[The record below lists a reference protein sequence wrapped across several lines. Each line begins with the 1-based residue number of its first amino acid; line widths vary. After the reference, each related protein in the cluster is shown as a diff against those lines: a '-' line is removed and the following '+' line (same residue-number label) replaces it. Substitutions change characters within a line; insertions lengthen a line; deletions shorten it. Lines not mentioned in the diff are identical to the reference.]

1 MKKSS
6 TPSSTTTLSREELE
20 LRKLDGEC
28 RTIEL
33 NNEMLRDKLHPQ
45 LFNAD
50 SFAKT
55 IQFILA
61 HATGLSTG
69 LGSACF
75 AIASGL
81 YANGVTSKYCHDL
94 SNQDLRGAC
103 NTGSAGVGFL
113 VAGVGFFGISKLF
126 NKLNTP
132 TNDESST
139 KMQKLD

>member
-6 TPSSTTTLSREELE
+6 TPSSTTLSREELE

-75 AIASGL
+75 AIASGM
-81 YANGVTSKYCHDL
+81 YANGVTSKYCDDL
-94 SNQDLRGAC
+94 SNSDLRSSC
-103 NTGSAGVGFL
+103 KTGSVGFGFI
-113 VAGVGFFGISKLF
+113 VAGAGFFGISKLF
-126 NKLNTP
+126 NKLNSP
-132 TNDESST
+132 TNDESSA
-139 KMQKLD
+139 KMQKVD